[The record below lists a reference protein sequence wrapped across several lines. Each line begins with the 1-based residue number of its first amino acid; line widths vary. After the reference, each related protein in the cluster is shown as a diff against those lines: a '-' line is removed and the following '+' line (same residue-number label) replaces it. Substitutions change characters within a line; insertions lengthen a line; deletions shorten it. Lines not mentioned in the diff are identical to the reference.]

1 MWLESK
7 QTRKWRPDSL
17 EARIYAAEEAK
28 TLVAGHTEQEAAFA
42 GLEAVFRAMGWL
54 YSAPYSAVVTMVQ
67 DEFGVET
74 SPAALS
80 GFWSRFSS
88 PYLSERMRRSTAAAT
103 ALKGELDTEGVESAT
118 GDLLSQKLFEM
129 LTSPSTDPREVVA
142 LHKEMIRARQ
152 TRLDERKVTLLEEKE
167 RAAAKAKEQINEA
180 TASARKGGLTEETL
194 KRIEEAASLL

>member
-28 TLVAGHTEQEAAFA
+28 TLAAGYTEQEAAFA
-42 GLEAVFRAMGWL
+42 GLEAVFQVMGWL
-54 YSAPYSAVVTMVQ
+54 YATPYAAAAIMVKDQ
-67 DEFGVET
+67 FGVET
-74 SPAALS
+74 SAAALS
-80 GFWSRFSS
+80 GFWSRFSA
-88 PYLSERMRRSTAAAT
+88 PYLSERMRRSTLAAQ
-103 ALKGELDTEGVESAT
+103 ALKGELDSEGVEAAT
-118 GDLLSQKLFEM
+118 SDLLSQKLFEM

-152 TRLDERKVTLLEEKE
+152 TRLDERKVAMLEEKE
-167 RAAAKAKEQINEA
+167 RAAAKAKEQLNEA
-180 TASARKGGLTEETL
+180 TTAARRGGLTEETL